1 MIKSIISILK
11 SYWEQ
16 DVVPFFRIMWS
27 PSNKS
32 TQETPDGLKND
43 NTMESYIV
51 KSKDDAVGL
60 EDDEMVQLSEIPRL
74 RSRQEHLEK
83 TLRN

>member
-27 PSNKS
+27 PLNKK
-32 TQETPDGLKND
+32 TQETPDGLKHD

-60 EDDEMVQLSEIPRL
+60 EDDEMVQLSEMPYIGL
-74 RSRQEHLEK
+74 SEEE
-83 TLRN
+83 